1 MLAVIGGVLGAV
13 LAKWALRAILVK
25 APLNLP
31 GLRDIHL
38 DTTAL
43 LFAAGVA
50 IASGLL
56 FAILPAWRMARTDP
70 QAALKSGSLT
80 ITEGRQGG
88 RVRAFLISGEVA
100 LCSLCLVVGGL
111 LLNSFVRLTR
121 VDKGFQADH
130 ALTWNLALPDT
141 RYPDFEKRY
150 AFVRT
155 LLDRIEAMPSVV
167 SAGVSNRGPLSGEG
181 SNTGMWLEGDTE
193 TGPNHPT
200 VDYRGVTPDFF
211 RAMGITLQAGRIF
224 APSDRSRNVGLV
236 SILTAQR
243 MWPSAD
249 PIGKRFHLASGTSD
263 PIEVIGV
270 VGDIRTSLQKTPSPT
285 VYVPY
290 WQIGRP
296 GIAVVVRTAAAPLSI
311 ARAVRDAVH
320 QLDSEL
326 PSPAVFT
333 IDEIVD
339 LLLAQ
344 RRFQLQLV
352 LVFAASALLLTAI
365 GVYGVISHSVTRR
378 TNEIGIRMAL
388 GASRGEVRLLVASQA
403 MAPVVAGLAVGLV
416 AALAIARLISSFLY
430 GIRATVP
437 ATFAAVAVIL
447 LLSAALASYLPVRRA
462 TRVDPLV
469 ALRYE

>member
-1 MLAVIGGVLGAV
+1 
-13 LAKWALRAILVK
+13 
-25 APLNLP
+25 
-31 GLRDIHL
+31 
-38 DTTAL
+38 
-43 LFAAGVA
+43 
-50 IASGLL
+50 
-56 FAILPAWRMARTDP
+56 
-70 QAALKSGSLT
+70 
-80 ITEGRQGG
+80 
-88 RVRAFLISGEVA
+88 
-100 LCSLCLVVGGL
+100 
-111 LLNSFVRLTR
+111 
-121 VDKGFQADH
+121 
-130 ALTWNLALPDT
+130 
-141 RYPDFEKRY
+141 
-150 AFVRT
+150 
-155 LLDRIEAMPSVV
+155 
-167 SAGVSNRGPLSGEG
+167 
-181 SNTGMWLEGDTE
+181 
-193 TGPNHPT
+193 
-200 VDYRGVTPDFF
+200 
-211 RAMGITLQAGRIF
+211 
-224 APSDRSRNVGLV
+224 
-236 SILTAQR
+236 
-243 MWPSAD
+243 
-249 PIGKRFHLASGTSD
+249 
-263 PIEVIGV
+263 
-270 VGDIRTSLQKTPSPT
+270 

-430 GIRATVP
+430 GIRATDP